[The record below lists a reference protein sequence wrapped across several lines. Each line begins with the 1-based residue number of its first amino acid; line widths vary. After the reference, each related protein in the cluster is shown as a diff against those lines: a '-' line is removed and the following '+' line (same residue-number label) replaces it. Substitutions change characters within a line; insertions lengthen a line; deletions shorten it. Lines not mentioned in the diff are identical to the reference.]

1 MEIWSIVAFTR
12 VELEVIITIPE
23 RIDLSEDQS
32 VKS

>member
-12 VELEVIITIPE
+12 AELEVIITIPE
-23 RIDLSEDQS
+23 SIDLSEDQS